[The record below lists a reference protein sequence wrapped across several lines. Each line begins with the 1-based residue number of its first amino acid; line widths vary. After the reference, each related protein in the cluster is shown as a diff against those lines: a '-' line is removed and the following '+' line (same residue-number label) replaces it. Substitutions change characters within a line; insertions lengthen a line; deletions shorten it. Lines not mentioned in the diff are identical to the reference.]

1 MGRYIGRSN
10 IEARFGTANVAT
22 WADMD
27 NDGSEDAGRIAA
39 AIAYAEDTIDDRLR
53 DSIYTTPLS
62 ATGSSMLWIEDI
74 AARLAGVWLY
84 ESRGVD
90 DVDEFGRPQHKL
102 SAHREQ
108 AMRDLERILRG
119 EVRLQLAR
127 EVNGPT
133 APRIVF

>member
-1 MGRYIGRSN
+1 MGRYIN
-10 IEARFGTANVAT
+10 KADIEARFGAANVAT

-27 NDGSEDAGRIAA
+27 NDGSEDTGRVAA

-53 DSIYTTPLS
+53 DSIYTTPVS
-62 ATGSSMLWIEDI
+62 ATGASLMWIKDI
-74 AARLAGVWLY
+74 AVRLAGVWLY

-102 SAHREQ
+102 SSHRDL

-133 APRIVF
+133 APRVVM